1 MSAVSPFVAMYFPLI
16 KSIRAFPVISAKS
29 LFNEVISF
37 ALEGDRDAGFT
48 YEGTHMQEV
57 TDNKIREVCNGLIL
71 LGSPLYTIK
80 SGESETIENM
90 TFVTEI
96 AAE

>member
-1 MSAVSPFVAMYFPLI
+1 MLTYKYIIIKLI
-16 KSIRAFPVISAKS
+16 GDLIMIVNVKATNKNSG
-29 LFNEVISF
+29 EVISF

-80 SGESETIENM
+80 SGASETIENM